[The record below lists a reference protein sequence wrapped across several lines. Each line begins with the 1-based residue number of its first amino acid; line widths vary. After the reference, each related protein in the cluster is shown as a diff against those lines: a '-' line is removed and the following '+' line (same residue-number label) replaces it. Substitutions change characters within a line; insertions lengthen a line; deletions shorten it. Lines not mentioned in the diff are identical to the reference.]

1 MLGVILAGGK
11 GTRLKPFTMN
21 IPKPLLPLGDTPI
34 VDVVIRQMA
43 AAGIKRIVL
52 ALGHMAPL
60 FTAVL
65 GDGSRWGVELE
76 YCLEDEPL
84 GTAGV
89 LRLIQDPTDDLLVMN
104 GDILTTLDY
113 QTLFFTHRRLNCL
126 ATIALTR
133 REVQIDY
140 GVVVAEDGYLQD
152 YKEKPS
158 IRYEVSMGIN
168 VLSRRCIELIPAG
181 PKFDMPDLLLAIRR
195 AGKPVA
201 CLKTDCYWKDIGLFE
216 DYQKASADFVDD
228 PSKFLP
234 HRESKQCVSR

>member
-11 GTRLKPFTMN
+11 GTRLRPFTMN

-52 ALGHMAPL
+52 ALGHMGPL

-89 LRLIQDPTDDLLVMN
+89 LRLIQEPTDDLLVMN

-113 QTLFFTHRRLNCL
+113 QTLFFTHRRLNSW
-126 ATIALTR
+126 ATIALTH

-140 GVVVAEDGYLQD
+140 GVVVAENGYLQD

-158 IRYEVSMGIN
+158 LQYEVSMGIN
-168 VLSRRCIELIPAG
+168 VLSHRCIELIPAG
-181 PKFDMPDLLLAIRR
+181 RKFDMPDLLLAVRR

-201 CLKTDCYWKDIGLFE
+201 CHRTDCYWKDIGLFE
-216 DYQKASADFVDD
+216 DYQKASADFVED
-228 PSKFLP
+228 PAKFLP
-234 HRESKQCVSR
+234 SRESKQCASR

>member
-11 GTRLKPFTMN
+11 GTRLRPFTMS
-21 IPKPLLPLGDTPI
+21 IPKPLLPVGDTPI

-43 AAGIKRIVL
+43 GAGIKRIAL

-60 FTAVL
+60 FTAVI
-65 GDGSRWGVELE
+65 GNGSRWGVEIE
-76 YCLEDEPL
+76 YCIEDEPL

-89 LRLIQDPTDDLLVMN
+89 LRLIEEPTDDLLVMN

-113 QTLFFTHRRLNCL
+113 QALLSTHRRVNSW

-140 GVVVAEDGYLQD
+140 GVVVAENGYLQD

-158 IRYEVSMGIN
+158 IQYEVSMGIN
-168 VLSRRCIELIPAG
+168 VLSGRCIELIPAG
-181 PKFDMPDLLLAIRR
+181 RKFDMPDLLLAIHR

-201 CLKTDCYWKDIGLFE
+201 CHRTDCYWKDIGLFE
-216 DYQKASADFVDD
+216 DYQRASADFVDD
-228 PSKFLP
+228 PSRFLP
-234 HRESKQCVSR
+234 RRESRQCASL